1 MECNSI
7 HWPVHNQSNMNA
19 TIGNQVLSRSCRDRA
34 EALREGEGDRDKDGL
49 AEGKACVA
57 GNHWTLPQ
65 QGAF

>member
-1 MECNSI
+1 
-7 HWPVHNQSNMNA
+7 MNA
-19 TIGNQVLSRSCRDRA
+19 TIGNQVLPRSCRDRA